1 MHMIIP
7 QFRPLPVRQRNWNS
21 QSKIADGKQIG
32 TLTADVPEGAFHAA
46 SSGADIQMEVTAN
59 TQEADVL
66 EQVQKLTEDT
76 VGTSVVTDVTFYVDG
91 QKQAP
96 QQTITLPGDRNRS
109 ECGKNRQHSQRM
121 ERIHR
126 N

>member
-1 MHMIIP
+1 MKHTKKKKLLAFVLCMILVLSTGISAFAYDNTAVQNVACQATKLEQP
-7 QFRPLPVRQRNWNS
+7 IKN
-21 QSKIADGKQIG
+21 ADGKQIG

-46 SSGADIQMEVTAN
+46 SSDADIQMEVTAN

-96 QQTITLPGDRNRS
+96 Q
-109 ECGKNRQHSQRM
+109 
-121 ERIHR
+121 
-126 N
+126 